1 MPPCRYS
8 QRRSHPPDCGR
19 LVTTTPLY
27 ERVRRAVRTRV
38 EDGTYL
44 PGFPLP
50 SLTTLAEEFEV
61 GRLTVQEAL
70 RPLEA
75 DGSIALVEGRG
86 YFVAGDR
93 VRRDLDTL
101 GGFIRT
107 MSDRRALPTVRVLS
121 RSHRAAGPLHA
132 RTFGTEPDADLLRIV
147 RLCSAAGAPFSLE
160 EILVPAD
167 LVPRLDEME
176 LGEFS
181 LYDVLAYYG
190 IRLSHARQTLDLTT
204 LPARDARILGVDP
217 ADPVMAFACTSYD
230 REGRVVEYTRTFT
243 RADRAEFD
251 MRFSRYPE

>member
-1 MPPCRYS
+1 MNPT
-8 QRRSHPPDCGR
+8 
-19 LVTTTPLY
+19 LLY
-27 ERVRRAVRTRV
+27 EKVRQAVRTRID
-38 EDGTYL
+38 DGTYL

-50 SLTTLAEEFEV
+50 SLTALAEEFDV

-101 GGFIRT
+101 GGFTRT

-132 RTFGTEPDADLLRIV
+132 RTFDVDPSTDLLRIV
-147 RLCSAAGAPFSLE
+147 RLCSAAGTPFSFE

-181 LYDVLAYYG
+181 LYDVVAYYG
-190 IRLSHARQTLDLTT
+190 IHLSRARQSLDLTT
-204 LPARDARILGVDP
+204 LPAREARILGVDP
-217 ADPVMAFACTSYD
+217 SDPVMAFACTSYD
-230 REGRVVEYTRTFT
+230 TQGRVVEFTRTFT

-251 MRFSRYPE
+251 VRFSRDPGSG